1 MTNFLKYSF
10 SICMSALI
18 VNVVCGQ
25 SKQNTDSLEKRAFAE
40 QVDSQRVKLY
50 NKIADAYRY
59 TDPNKTKDYAR
70 KAIVL
75 AKNTNYQRG
84 VADGYNLLAQGH
96 EQQGQFP
103 QALSFYDSS
112 LVAWTLAKS
121 KSGEAKML
129 LNIANVYQKT
139 ADYATAADYC
149 LRSLQ
154 AQEDMQNKF
163 GMAACK
169 LTLGNILYGQGD
181 RKTALGHY
189 IGALELNR
197 ISENN
202 EMFEATALTNIGA
215 IFNDQKLYDSALVF
229 HRRAYNL
236 HQKIG
241 ADAKVASSLNNIAS
255 TLASLG
261 YPDSALIYARKAY
274 VLNLKLSRP
283 EGLVATMRGLGNLF
297 SDMGQLD
304 SALWY
309 YQKSLAV
316 SKRAGLKEAVLSGY
330 WELAGLFEKKKMA
343 DTALKYLRL
352 HSELNDSLH
361 GKRQLLKLEQMKQN
375 YELHKQEQAQ
385 QLLRTR
391 SELEAAALRN
401 KIMLLIIGLL
411 AISLLAFLL
420 FLRFKNKKKLA
431 EVLERK
437 NEEITQ
443 QKEEITDSINYA
455 KRIQESILPPR
466 HVVKKLLPDSFIL
479 YLPKDIVSGDFYWV
493 EERGTKIHFA
503 AVDCTGHGVPG
514 ALMSVVGFNMLNQA
528 VHEAGFS
535 KPSDI
540 LQHLDY
546 GVNKLLRQS
555 TEENTVKDGMDL
567 ALCSIDKNSGK
578 VEYAGAMNPV
588 YVVRNGALNQYKA
601 DKFPIGINVDGIT
614 DTYTNH
620 IIDLQKGDMLYLFSD
635 GYTDQFGGPN
645 GKKFKPQQFREL
657 LCAIANY
664 PCDVQEIKLR
674 EAFENW
680 RGTLEQVDDVCVI
693 GVRML

>member
-1 MTNFLKYSF
+1 MRSRSTY
-10 SICMSALI
+10 II
-18 VNVVCGQ
+18 VCCLLQLLSTWSRGQ
-25 SKQNTDSLEKRAFAE
+25 SKEKIDSLEKLAFVE

-50 NKIADAYRY
+50 NKLADAHRY

-70 KAIVL
+70 KAIQL
-75 AKNTNYQRG
+75 GRSSNFPKG

-96 EQQGQFP
+96 EQQGFFP
-103 QALSFYDSS
+103 QALSYYDSS
-112 LVAWTLAKS
+112 LVMWKKAGS
-121 KSGEAKML
+121 KTGEAKIL

-154 AQEDMQNKF
+154 VQEEMNNAF
-163 GMAACK
+163 GMAVCK
-169 LTLGNILYGQGD
+169 LTLGNILYGQGE

-197 ISENN
+197 KSEKN
-202 EMFEATALTNIGA
+202 EMFEASALANIGA
-215 IFNDQKLYDSALVF
+215 IFNDQELYDSALVF
-229 HRRAYNL
+229 HRRAYSL
-236 HQKIG
+236 LTKIG

-274 VLNLKLSRP
+274 ALNMKLSRP
-283 EGLVATMRGLGNLF
+283 EGLVTTMRGLGNLF

-309 YQKSLAV
+309 YQKSLAL

-343 DTALKYLRL
+343 DSALKYLRL
-352 HSELNDSLH
+352 HNDLNDSLH
-361 GKRQLLKLEQMKQN
+361 GESQLLQLEQMKQN
-375 YELHKQEQAQ
+375 YEFNKQEQAQ
-385 QLLRTR
+385 QLLRTQ

-401 KIMLLIIGLL
+401 KIMLLIIGVL

-420 FLRFKNKKKLA
+420 FLRFKNKQKLA

-466 HVVKKLLPDSFIL
+466 HAVKKLLPDSFIL
-479 YLPKDIVSGDFYWV
+479 YMPKDIVSGDFYWV

-588 YVVRNGALNQYKA
+588 YVVRNGAVIQYKA

-620 IIDLQKGDMLYLFSD
+620 VVDTQKGDMLYLFSD
-635 GYTDQFGGPN
+635 GYTDQFGGPK

-657 LCAIANY
+657 LCTIAHF
-664 PCDVQEIKLR
+664 PCDIQEIKLR

-693 GVRML
+693 GVRIQ